1 MALIQDITH
10 RKQIEQETLSLQKR
24 LQFLLSS
31 SRAMIYTCQ
40 LEGDYGAT
48 FMSQNVTSILGY
60 SPEDFTH
67 NSNFWADH
75 IHPEDAP
82 QVFASLPLVFEQNS
96 YTHEYRFLHREG
108 HYVWLRDELQLVR
121 DQQGNP
127 VEIVG
132 YFADITD
139 RKHLEFEHQEVISE
153 LQKSNNLLFAI
164 SEAQSE
170 FITAGDRLLIFENLL
185 SRLLELTD
193 SEYGFI
199 GEVLFQEDGSARIEE
214 SFLKIRGIPYLKT
227 HSITNVAWN
236 EATQKLYEENH
247 INGMEF
253 HNLNTLFGAVITTE
267 KPVIANHPSTDPR
280 RGGTPEGHPL
290 LNAFLGLP
298 FFKGTTLVA
307 MVGIANRPGGYD
319 QSMINYLQPFL
330 VTCTNLIEGYRWQR
344 ERKEVEIARLRAEQE
359 ITKQLAS
366 IEAAVDGIA
375 ILQDNCYQ
383 YLNSS
388 HIKMFGYEQSQEL
401 LGKNW
406 RLFYSPQEIE
416 RFEQEV
422 FPVLAA
428 DHHWKGEAIAMR
440 KDGTTFVEELS
451 LTLTEDQLLICV
463 CRDITDRKQIES
475 QLAESEAKYRRLVE
489 DVNDL
494 IWSTDVQGR
503 FTYLSP
509 QFKTLLGWDE
519 NQWLGKPLLRLT
531 HPQDRPLLRAEYQAI
546 IAGEKTLS
554 HLECRYRHQ
563 QGRYLWVR
571 VSATAIKNAE
581 GAVVQF
587 QGILSDISNL
597 KEAEIALQASENRFR
612 KVFDSNVV
620 GMMFT
625 DLSGKVIDA
634 NDRFLEMIGYK
645 RSDLINDQKICR
657 NYGQM
662 NDGSGR
668 C

>member
-1 MALIQDITH
+1 MFSILVVDDEPNNFDVI
-10 RKQIEQETLSLQKR
+10 ETL
-24 LQFLLSS
+24 LS
-31 SRAMIYTCQ
+31 IH
-40 LEGDYGAT
+40 
-48 FMSQNVTSILGY
+48 TST
-60 SPEDFTH
+60 EDFTH

-280 RGGTPEGHPL
+280 R
-290 LNAFLGLP
+290 
-298 FFKGTTLVA
+298 
-307 MVGIANRPGGYD
+307 
-319 QSMINYLQPFL
+319 
-330 VTCTNLIEGYRWQR
+330 
-344 ERKEVEIARLRAEQE
+344 RA
-359 ITKQLAS
+359 
-366 IEAAVDGIA
+366 
-375 ILQDNCYQ
+375 
-383 YLNSS
+383 
-388 HIKMFGYEQSQEL
+388 
-401 LGKNW
+401 
-406 RLFYSPQEIE
+406 
-416 RFEQEV
+416 
-422 FPVLAA
+422 
-428 DHHWKGEAIAMR
+428 
-440 KDGTTFVEELS
+440 
-451 LTLTEDQLLICV
+451 
-463 CRDITDRKQIES
+463 
-475 QLAESEAKYRRLVE
+475 
-489 DVNDL
+489 
-494 IWSTDVQGR
+494 
-503 FTYLSP
+503 
-509 QFKTLLGWDE
+509 
-519 NQWLGKPLLRLT
+519 
-531 HPQDRPLLRAEYQAI
+531 
-546 IAGEKTLS
+546 
-554 HLECRYRHQ
+554 
-563 QGRYLWVR
+563 
-571 VSATAIKNAE
+571 VS
-581 GAVVQF
+581 F
-587 QGILSDISNL
+587 
-597 KEAEIALQASENRFR
+597 
-612 KVFDSNVV
+612 
-620 GMMFT
+620 
-625 DLSGKVIDA
+625 
-634 NDRFLEMIGYK
+634 
-645 RSDLINDQKICR
+645 
-657 NYGQM
+657 
-662 NDGSGR
+662 
-668 C
+668 